1 MKANDADIPIAE
13 KLALQ
18 WFSEGF
24 GPFDVR
30 DCWCEGCQARRLVN
44 AMVGARDAKPGSA
57 P

>member
-1 MKANDADIPIAE
+1 MKANDTDIPIAE

-18 WFSEGF
+18 WFAEGF

-44 AMVGARDAKPGSA
+44 AMVEARNAQ
-57 P
+57 